1 MPIDQKV
8 QRGVEETASRGLEV
22 IQVQYLAI
30 EEPGAAGRMLAQGV
44 RDVCTA
50 VEQSGRLPAVW
61 EAGLRNV
68 LDMLRSGGPGYRW
81 TSPCVA
87 YDSCN
92 SHARG
97 VRNGHTRRTRIG

>member
-30 EEPGAAGRMLAQGV
+30 EESGAAGRMLAQGV

-61 EAGLRNV
+61 EAGLRTV
-68 LDMLRSGGPGYRW
+68 LDLLRSCELGDP
-81 TSPCVA
+81 
-87 YDSCN
+87 
-92 SHARG
+92 
-97 VRNGHTRRTRIG
+97 